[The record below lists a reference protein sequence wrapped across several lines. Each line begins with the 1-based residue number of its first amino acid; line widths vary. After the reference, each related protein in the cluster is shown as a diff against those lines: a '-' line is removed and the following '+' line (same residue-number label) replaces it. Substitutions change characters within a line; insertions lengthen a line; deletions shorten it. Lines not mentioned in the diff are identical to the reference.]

1 MKEKQNTIIFASVLG
16 LIALWLVYANATGW
30 RIYNTDKVIQDNEK
44 SSSGRVR
51 IGSGFHH
58 K

>member
-1 MKEKQNTIIFASVLG
+1 MKEKQNTIIFASILG
-16 LIALWLVYANATGW
+16 LIALWLVYANVTGW
-30 RIYNTDKVIQDNEK
+30 RIYNSDKVVKDNERT
-44 SSSGRVR
+44 SSVRTR

>member
-1 MKEKQNTIIFASVLG
+1 MKEKRNTIIFGSILG
-16 LIALWLVYANATGW
+16 LMAIWLFYANAVGW
-30 RIYNTDKVIQDNEK
+30 RIYNSDKVVQDNERT
-44 SSSGRVR
+44 SSGRTR